1 MTQETSQQ
9 QAASA
14 EPASAKKEYF
24 TEAEKEEMVRST
36 HRSDLRRILGMIFV
50 VYGVV
55 VFAVGLIDPA
65 ADVAKTTGLP
75 INLWTGALM
84 FLAGIVFFVWDH
96 FNPVPAED
104 IIASAE
110 ASAAQAAEQGE
121 SKSE

>member
-1 MTQETSQQ
+1 MTQETAPQE
-9 QAASA
+9 AAG
-14 EPASAKKEYF
+14 KKEYF
-24 TEAEKEEMVRST
+24 TEEEKAEMVRST

-50 VYGVV
+50 VYGIV

-75 INLWTGALM
+75 INLWTGGLM
-84 FLAGIVFFVWDH
+84 FLAGLVFFIWDH

-110 ASAAQAAEQGE
+110 ESAAQAAAQGDKAE
-121 SKSE
+121 

>member
-1 MTQETSQQ
+1 MSQETKPQET
-9 QAASA
+9 AVADDK
-14 EPASAKKEYF
+14 PAKKEYF

-55 VFAVGLIDPA
+55 VTAVGLIDPV
-65 ADVAKTTGLP
+65 ADTALTTGLP
-75 INLWTGALM
+75 INLWTGVIM
-84 FLAGIVFFVWDH
+84 FIVGIVFFVWDH

-110 ASAAQAAEQGE
+110 ESAAQAEAKGDEE
-121 SKSE
+121 E